1 MLLLLHL
8 LEGVVDISLSLCL
21 SLSVSLSLSLSLSL
35 SSFMWFC
42 CLFCLLLFLWG
53 FLVYIFVVFVHD
65 NRVKHFDNQACK
77 SYFPLAPGIWI
88 IW

>member
-1 MLLLLHL
+1 M
-8 LEGVVDISLSLCL
+8 
-21 SLSVSLSLSLSLSL
+21 
-35 SSFMWFC
+35 
-42 CLFCLLLFLWG
+42 
-53 FLVYIFVVFVHD
+53 YIFVVFVHD